1 MQATPERPPTDAAP
15 LACPRCGA
23 GVEDGQLACLNCGA
37 ALRFR
42 DRRLPDWRITAGVV
56 AVLVLLA
63 GTAIGVGVG
72 TLTKDEPRPVASAT
86 PDSTTPANPPEAPAG
101 GTTPPAT
108 TTPGDGTEPPPG
120 EGSNAQEPVP
130 PASGGDPTATPPA
143 ATTTTTAPGQT
154 TTPGAAAGG
163 STTDDGSSTPD
174 DSTSSDGADSGGSGD
189 TDSAT
194 GGTARWAAGDSGF
207 TVVLASVGERSD
219 AQRAAR
225 EARSSGI
232 SAGVLDSDDFS
243 SLRPGY
249 WVAFAGRFD
258 DVAAAERAAERYKG
272 QGFPEAYP
280 REVRP

>member
-1 MQATPERPPTDAAP
+1 M
-15 LACPRCGA
+15 
-23 GVEDGQLACLNCGA
+23 EDGQLACLNCGA

-42 DRRLPDWRITAGVV
+42 DRRLPDWRITAGIV

-72 TLTKDEPRPVASAT
+72 TLTKDEPRRVAGA
-86 PDSTTPANPPEAPAG
+86 AG
-101 GTTPPAT
+101 DT
-108 TTPGDGTEPPPG
+108 TTPTAPTEAPVDGSAPPAATAPSTAAEPPPG
-120 EGSNAQEPVP
+120 EGSNAQQPVP
-130 PASGGDPTATPPA
+130 PASGGDPAATPPA
-143 ATTTTTAPGQT
+143 ATTTTPTSPNRT
-154 TTPGAAAGG
+154 TTPGAATDGAAAG
-163 STTDDGSSTPD
+163 SDGSTPD
-174 DSTSSDGADSGGSGD
+174 DSTSSDGGATSGASKNPSGGGD
-189 TDSAT
+189 TDGASGGA
-194 GGTARWAAGDSGF
+194 GTARWAEGDSGF
-207 TVVLASVGERSD
+207 TVVLASVGERAD